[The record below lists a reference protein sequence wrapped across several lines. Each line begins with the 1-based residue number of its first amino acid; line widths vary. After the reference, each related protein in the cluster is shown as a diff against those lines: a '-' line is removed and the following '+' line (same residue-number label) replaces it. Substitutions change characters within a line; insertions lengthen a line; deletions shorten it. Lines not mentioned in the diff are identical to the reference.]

1 VLPSNLD
8 QARRMTYARL
18 PVLARKAN
26 MRLTQRQL
34 GKDQELER
42 TSPNL
47 GRLRTQMTLEGGYE
61 SVRQFLFELE
71 TTPDFIIVDDV
82 SLGQS
87 EANKPVT
94 LTVAL
99 STYYGW
105 IAMEPKRQREI
116 TLAIIALLLAVAAYT
131 ACRHSRRTARLA
143 RHPSSKSGSA
153 AGRKAGNAVK
163 PDEVEAP
170 DVHLQALNEGRP
182 RPSAGRRIVPL
193 SDEAAAASAAA
204 AALAVGRSPATTA
217 RRRRAQITLKFIGVI
232 DMPPPAQR
240 GSGAQRWPRRRPYG
254 HEGET
259 VLGQCRILPDW
270 AESIEMSY
278 LDGRGRQTIRLS
290 GS

>member
-1 VLPSNLD
+1 MTLLRRIISEKRGALVPLVLALLVNIGVYVLVVHPLAVKSETTADRAAAAAQSRRGAERDVASAEALVRGKTTADEELTTFYQKVLPSNLD

-99 STYYGW
+99 STYY
-105 IAMEPKRQREI
+105 
-116 TLAIIALLLAVAAYT
+116 
-131 ACRHSRRTARLA
+131 RLD
-143 RHPSSKSGSA
+143 RNG
-153 AGRKAGNAVK
+153 
-163 PDEVEAP
+163 
-170 DVHLQALNEGRP
+170 
-182 RPSAGRRIVPL
+182 
-193 SDEAAAASAAA
+193 
-204 AALAVGRSPATTA
+204 T
-217 RRRRAQITLKFIGVI
+217 
-232 DMPPPAQR
+232 
-240 GSGAQRWPRRRPYG
+240 
-254 HEGET
+254 
-259 VLGQCRILPDW
+259 
-270 AESIEMSY
+270 
-278 LDGRGRQTIRLS
+278 
-290 GS
+290 